1 MENTEIAKIFYEIAD
16 LLEIKGENPFRVRSY
31 RNAGLIIEGLPVSVK
46 SIVERDEREL
56 EKIKGIGKSIREKVV
71 EILKTG
77 KCRFHQE
84 LLKELP
90 SGLLEILNIS
100 GIGPRKVELLYK
112 ELGIRTVDDLE
123 KAAKK
128 GLLRGLPGMGEKTE
142 KKILRSIEDYKN
154 LKIAAQR
161 FRLSVAYPYARGYV
175 EYIKEM
181 GHISQI
187 EIAGSLR
194 RWKDTI
200 GDVDILVTCNKKGA
214 AMDVM
219 EHFVSYPDVR
229 EVLAKGETKSS
240 VVLNV
245 GLQVDL
251 RVLSED
257 SFGAALQY
265 FTGSK
270 AHNIA
275 LRDRAKKLGLKI
287 SEYGVFKEKT
297 GKKVA
302 GRTEEEV
309 YRAVG
314 LVWIPPEIRE
324 NQGEIELAEKDRL
337 PRLVEEA
344 DIKGDLHAH
353 TTYSDGTNTI
363 EEMADKAIEMGYEYL
378 AITDHSKA
386 VGIAHGLD
394 EGRIRQ
400 QLKEIDRVNERLK
413 EKGVKFRLLKG
424 TEVDIRADGTLD
436 HPPEVLQELDC
447 VVAAIHS
454 RFDMPQAQMTE
465 RIIKALSTG
474 LVNILAH
481 PTGRLIGI
489 REPYQV
495 DIEAIMDCA
504 KEYGVALELNSY
516 PERLDLND
524 SHLRLAR
531 KKGVL
536 VSIGTDSHSVYH
548 LDYITYGVHTARRGW
563 LEAKDVLN
571 AMPLEKLLKV
581 LKRKG

>member
-1 MENTEIAKIFYEIAD
+1 MENTEIARIFYEIAD

-31 RNAGLIIEGLPVSVK
+31 RNAGLVIEGLPVSVK

-56 EKIKGIGKSIREKVV
+56 EKIKGIGRSIREKVV
-71 EILKTG
+71 EILRTG
-77 KCRFHQE
+77 RCTFQE
-84 LLKELP
+84 QLLEELP
-90 SGLLEILNIS
+90 RGLLEILRIS
-100 GIGPRKVELLYK
+100 GVGPRKVELLYK
-112 ELGIRTVDDLE
+112 RLDIKTVDDLE
-123 KAAKK
+123 RAAMK

-142 KKILRSIEDYKN
+142 KKILKSIEDYRN

-161 FRLSVAYPYARGYV
+161 FRLSVAYPYAAAYV
-175 EYIKEM
+175 DHIKEV

-200 GDVDILVTCNKKGA
+200 GDVDILVTCRKKGA

-219 EHFVSYPDVR
+219 EHFVSYPEVR
-229 EVLAKGETKSS
+229 DVLAKGETKSS

-251 RVLSED
+251 RVLDEG

-275 LRDRAKKLGLKI
+275 IRDRAKRLGLKI

-297 GKKVA
+297 GRKVA

-309 YRAVG
+309 YSAVG

-324 NQGEIELAEKDRL
+324 NHGEIELAEKDRL
-337 PRLVEEA
+337 PHLVEEK
-344 DIKGDLHAH
+344 DIRGDLHAH
-353 TTYSDGTNTI
+353 THYSDGTNTV
-363 EEMADKAIEMGYEYL
+363 EEMALKAIERGYQYL

-394 EGRIRQ
+394 EKRIRG
-400 QLKEIDRVNERLK
+400 QLEEIDRVNQRL
-413 EKGVKFRLLKG
+413 EQRGIEFALLKG

-436 HPPEVLQELDC
+436 HSPEVLGELDC

-465 RIIKALSTG
+465 RIIRALSTG
-474 LVNILAH
+474 LVHILAH

-489 REPYQV
+489 REPYHV
-495 DIEAIMDCA
+495 DMEAIMDCA
-504 KEYGVALELNSY
+504 KQYGVALELNSY

-524 SHLRLAR
+524 SHLRLA
-531 KKGVL
+531 KDKGVL

-548 LDYITYGVHTARRGW
+548 LEHITYGVHTARRGW

-571 AMPLEKLLKV
+571 AMPLDRLLKV

>member
-1 MENTEIAKIFYEIAD
+1 MENTEIARIFYEIAD

-46 SIVERDEREL
+46 SIVERDEQEL

-77 KCRFHQE
+77 KCSFHEQ
-84 LLKELP
+84 LLRELP

-112 ELGIRTVDDLE
+112 SLGVKSVDDLE
-123 KAAKK
+123 RVAKK

-142 KKILRSIEDYKN
+142 QKILKSIEEYRS
-154 LKIAAQR
+154 LRLTAQR
-161 FRLSVAYPYARGYV
+161 FRLSVAYPYAMGYV
-175 EYIKEM
+175 EYM
-181 GHISQI
+181 RQVGHISQI

-200 GDVDILVTCNKKGA
+200 GDVDILVTCGKRGA
-214 AMDVM
+214 IMDVM
-219 EHFVSYPDVR
+219 EHFVNYGEVR

-251 RVLSED
+251 RVLDEG
-257 SFGAALQY
+257 SFGSALQY

-275 LRDRAKKLGLKI
+275 IRDRAKKLGLKI
-287 SEYGVFKEKT
+287 SEYGVFREKT

-324 NQGEIELAEKDRL
+324 NKGEIELAEKDSL
-337 PRLVEEA
+337 PHLLEEG
-344 DIKGDLHAH
+344 DIKGDLHVH
-353 TTYSDGTNTI
+353 THYSDGTNTI
-363 EEMADKAIEMGYEYL
+363 EEMAQKAIERGYEYI

-394 EGRIRQ
+394 ETRLKK
-400 QLKEIDRVNERLK
+400 QLKEIDRINQAFRER
-413 EKGVKFRLLKG
+413 GINFTILKG
-424 TEVDIRADGTLD
+424 AEVDIRADGTLD
-436 HPPEVLQELDC
+436 HPPEVLRELDC
-447 VVAAIHS
+447 VVGAVHS
-454 RFDMPQAQMTE
+454 RFDMPGPQMTE

-489 REPYQV
+489 REPYEV
-495 DIEAIMDCA
+495 DMEAIMECA

-524 SHLRLAR
+524 THLRLAKDR
-531 KKGVL
+531 GVL
-536 VSIGTDSHSVYH
+536 VSIGTDSHSEYH
-548 LDYITYGVHTARRGW
+548 LEYITYGVHTARRGW
-563 LEAKDVLN
+563 LEARDVLN
-571 AMPLEKLLKV
+571 AMPLASLLKV
-581 LKRKG
+581 LKKRG